1 MQSRLLDS
9 FSGSLNDGPAR
20 EGGSRPP
27 SLSFA
32 RSASLASK
40 HGAAAAQ
47 LSHQPQP
54 AAPSAPP
61 AHAAGAL
68 ALWLFFLQILAVV
81 LFCAL
86 SFVLP
91 SRVPYLTGDNAAIH
105 VAAIHSAMSFVV
117 IGMWLVIRGYDYARA
132 PRHFPL
138 NRNLA
143 ELNAIITIVA
153 NAVLLLCLGVEDWV
167 KQETA
172 HYDFSVLAVVQVL
185 GLAELALAAL
195 SGAGCVWRCILY
207 LRNPS
212 APSGGGGGGFGGSG
226 AEGGGL
232 GLLLG
237 GSGRALSAAPETP
250 RPSVHGGTATQRLQE
265 VRVRGALA
273 PLSTC
278 MRGTLF
284 PYSRHAHARPADLAP
299 HLIPPHP
306 PPRAARAPAGG
317 EGGRAAAADE
327 PPGSGAGAGQ
337 QHAGH

>member
-40 HGAAAAQ
+40 HGAGAAQ

-105 VAAIHSAMSFVV
+105 VAAIHSVMSFVV

-185 GLAELALAAL
+185 GLAELALVAL

-207 LRNPS
+207 LRNPG
-212 APSGGGGGGFGGSG
+212 APSGGSGEGGGGGGSAG
-226 AEGGGL
+226 A
-232 GLLLG
+232 LLLGG
-237 GSGRALSAAPETP
+237 GSGRALGAGPETP

-265 VRVRGALA
+265 VRRPRRARRGPAAPTRA
-273 PLSTC
+273 PLAS
-278 MRGTLF
+278 
-284 PYSRHAHARPADLAP
+284 P
-299 HLIPPHP
+299 PPHSP
-306 PPRAARAPAGG
+306 SRPPTRAPFSSPRPPRSACASWRTRRRSCCGK
-317 EGGRAAAADE
+317 
-327 PPGSGAGAGQ
+327 
-337 QHAGH
+337 

>member
-1 MQSRLLDS
+1 MLQARLLD
-9 FSGSLNDGPAR
+9 GE
-20 EGGSRPP
+20 EGNRPS

-32 RSASLASK
+32 RGASLAKQPALPS
-40 HGAAAAQ
+40 AAA
-47 LSHQPQP
+47 P
-54 AAPSAPP
+54 APP
-61 AHAAGAL
+61 ARRGTGACV
-68 ALWLFFLQILAVV
+68 LWLFFLQVLAVL
-81 LFCAL
+81 LFSIL

-91 SRVPYLTGDNAAIH
+91 NHVSYLTGDNAAIH
-105 VAAIHSAMSFVV
+105 VAAVHSVMFFVV
-117 IGMWLVIRGYDYARA
+117 SIMWLAIRAFDFSRA

-143 ELNAIITIVA
+143 ELNAIITILA
-153 NAVLLLCLGVEDWV
+153 NGILLLCLGVEDWV

>member
-1 MQSRLLDS
+1 MQARLLES
-9 FSGSLNDGPAR
+9 YSGSLNDGA
-20 EGGSRPP
+20 GSNRPP

-40 HGAAAAQ
+40 HAGGGAPA
-47 LSHQPQP
+47 P
-54 AAPSAPP
+54 AAPAAPP
-61 AHAAGAL
+61 TQAAGAL
-68 ALWLFFLQILAVV
+68 VLWLFFLQILAVL
-81 LFCAL
+81 LFCVL

-91 SRVPYLTGDNAAIH
+91 LHVPYLTGDNAAIH
-105 VAAIHSAMSFVV
+105 VAAIHSVMSFVV
-117 IGMWLVIRGYDYARA
+117 IVMWLVIRGFDYARA

-153 NAVLLLCLGVEDWV
+153 NAILLLCLGVEDWV

-265 VRVRGALA
+265 VRDARRA
-273 PLSTC
+273 PARLTFLSTC
-278 MRGTLF
+278 ARGTLS
-284 PYSRHAHARPADLAP
+284 PPTHATHTRALLTPRA
-299 HLIPPHP
+299 PPHP
-306 PPRAARAPAGG
+306 TPPPASRSACASWRRRRQSCC
-317 EGGRAAAADE
+317 GR
-327 PPGSGAGAGQ
+327 
-337 QHAGH
+337 